1 MIIRTATRPDLDALY
16 AIWCELMDSHEAYH
30 PIFGYYRQ
38 AEAELRRVL
47 LQRLQEPYT
56 RFFIAENAEGLMGLL
71 VAMYQIGNN
80 GMHYNRRGYIAE
92 TIVRPQYR
100 RTGLGRLLFETA
112 REWLTRQGADHLEL
126 QVAVANPGGL
136 RFWTALGFAPST
148 HHLVL
153 PLTPAREPSPP
164 PASPGH

>member
-1 MIIRTATRPDLDALY
+1 MTIRTATRPDLDNLY
-16 AIWCELMDSHEAYH
+16 QIWRELMDEHQAYH
-30 PIFGYYRQ
+30 PIFGYYPL
-38 AEAELRRVL
+38 AEAELKRVL

-56 RFFIAENAEGLMGLL
+56 RFFVVENEQGLMGLL

-92 TIVRPQYR
+92 TMVRAPYR

-126 QVAVANPGGL
+126 QVAVANPGAFQ
-136 RFWTALGFAPST
+136 FWTALGFAPST

-153 PLTPAREPSPP
+153 PLALPP
-164 PASPGH
+164 G